1 MYKNCL
7 LLSYIL
13 ITSSR
18 FVTICT
24 DTNHSFYENNH
35 VIKYKKIF
43 KKLNYKLCK
52 TTSRK
57 LFTTNTRLMSVCE
70 KLEKF
75 HTIKCP

>member
-1 MYKNCL
+1 MYKNIL

-13 ITSSR
+13 TTSSR
-18 FVTICT
+18 FDTICT
-24 DTNHSFYENNH
+24 ATNNSFYENNY
-35 VIKYKKIF
+35 VIKYIKIF

-52 TTSRK
+52 QTSRK
-57 LFTTNTRLMSVCE
+57 SFTTNTRLMSVCE